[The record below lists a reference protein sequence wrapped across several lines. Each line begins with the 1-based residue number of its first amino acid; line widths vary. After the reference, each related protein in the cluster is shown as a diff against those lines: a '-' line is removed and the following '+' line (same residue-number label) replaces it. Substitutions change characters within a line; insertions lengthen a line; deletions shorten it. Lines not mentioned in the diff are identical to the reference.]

1 MRGRAD
7 CLAKRTDIS
16 NHLSPTGTALPLM
29 LIIITIPAH
38 PARTHRRRL
47 LGLLP
52 SCFSPTSARLPLRA
66 PGTSSRA
73 HSLFQIPPKGNL
85 DSDRLCLGKGPAYIT
100 FLLGRLPQSATNT
113 NRSKERYKFY
123 LSFRAVPS
131 DLLRRCVRT
140 GSHARSKACY
150 LMVACK
156 IEFFFFFLVCRHRG
170 YIYPLFLATCSALQ
184 FVDSSHSSNPPTAHV
199 RFFGLSPDHRRHVFP
214 FLYPVARPRW
224 HRPS

>member
-38 PARTHRRRL
+38 PARSHRRRL

-52 SCFSPTSARLPLRA
+52 SCFSLTSARLPLRA

-100 FLLGRLPQSATNT
+100 FLLGRLPQSATN
-113 NRSKERYKFY
+113 RSKERYKFY

-156 IEFFFFFLVCRHRG
+156 IEFFFFFSRVPSSRLYISAISRYLLRITICR
-170 YIYPLFLATCSALQ
+170 L
-184 FVDSSHSSNPPTAHV
+184 
-199 RFFGLSPDHRRHVFP
+199 FP
-214 FLYPVARPRW
+214 FIEPPDSARPFLW
-224 HRPS
+224 VVS